1 MNNRWRF
8 WNLCNNIAALK
19 DITYFGNQPWPFT
32 DTHMVG
38 FFAQADPDEPITIQ
52 PEELADAKWF
62 HKDELPNTPQSIA
75 IASAMIAKWRKDRA

>member
-1 MNNRWRF
+1 
-8 WNLCNNIAALK
+8 
-19 DITYFGNQPWPFT
+19 
-32 DTHMVG
+32 MVCG
-38 FFAQADPDEPITIQ
+38 LLGKTLSYSYSPRIHNCLGDYSYELFEKQ